1 MRNLLFNIKNRI
13 VSLVILLTLFTLD
26 INAQLALPD
35 DGIVE
40 DVPEAPID
48 DYILYI
54 FIIGLLL
61 GLHFLNKMRL
71 CKN

>member
-1 MRNLLFNIKNRI
+1 M
-13 VSLVILLTLFTLD
+13 LTLFPLD